1 MFKNS
6 ANMISRNS
14 LFFKKSN
21 HLIHLN
27 QTRPFITVVNQA
39 QIAYR
44 EFLGSNRVKLNPGI
58 HLNIPI
64 LHSTQTLDLR
74 ETGINIKELHGYTK
88 DNVPVKIS
96 GTLFIKVDD
105 PEKACFSVV
114 DYYNSVAVVG
124 ESAIRSIIGKFE
136 YDTIT
141 AERNQINVELKENIG
156 KSIIEWGTSCTR
168 FEIQNMAPANDS
180 VTEQLEAQMRAER
193 SRRENALN
201 TEAKINTAQ
210 GEKQAHIYRS
220 EADRIAVQNKAEA
233 DNFSIQQNT
242 KAIVD
247 QIKALKESMPNLT
260 NQEIVNYLLESKRL
274 ENLNGIAQSDNKQV
288 YFLNSNGMVPTQ
300 YGKIL
305 TDMNNKLE

>member
-21 HLIHLN
+21 HLN

-105 PEKACFSVV
+105 AEKACFSVV

-141 AERNQINVELKENIG
+141 SERNQINVELKENIG
-156 KSIIEWGTSCTR
+156 KSIVEWGTSCTR

-201 TEAKINTAQ
+201 TEAKINTAE

-233 DNFSIQQNT
+233 DNFSVQQNT

-247 QIKALKESMPNLT
+247 QIKALKESMPDLT